1 VRLLLVHLIAPC
13 ILVWTRIGWVFD
25 LPSRME
31 AVIGARVTVGAV
43 VLAALIPVIFELVGF
58 WAPVSILRDL
68 ALIACLS
75 VIITADVVFALTIAQ
90 GWVAA

>member
-1 VRLLLVHLIAPC
+1 
-13 ILVWTRIGWVFD
+13 
-25 LPSRME
+25 ME

-68 ALIACLS
+68 ALCACLS